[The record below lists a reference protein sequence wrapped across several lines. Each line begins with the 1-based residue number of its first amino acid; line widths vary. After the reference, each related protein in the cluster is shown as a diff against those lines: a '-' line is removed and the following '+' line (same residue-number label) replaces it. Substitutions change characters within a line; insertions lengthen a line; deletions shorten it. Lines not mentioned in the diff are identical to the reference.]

1 MAHPAGQSPLDD
13 TVDLSSFDAEYS
25 RTESAGPELVR
36 DDIPDG
42 YYEARIEDVRLSRT
56 ARTGNPMLVWR
67 LRILGPAC
75 LNRTVSKSRV
85 ITEKT
90 LRFLKEDLERFDI
103 RLSRLSD
110 LPHHLD
116 AMLDKTVPIYKRTR
130 DGWPDVF
137 FCRSQ
142 ADSAQRAAAP
152 PSDDD
157 DPLKGLLDDDT
168 PF

>member
-1 MAHPAGQSPLDD
+1 MAQPAGNNPFDE
-13 TVDLSSFDAEYS
+13 TVDLSSFDADYA
-25 RTESAGPELVR
+25 RAESAGPELVR

-42 YYEARIEDVRLSRT
+42 YYDARIEDVRLTRT

-75 LNRTVSKSRV
+75 LNRTISKSRV

-103 RLSRLSD
+103 RLTRLSD
-110 LPHHLD
+110 LPNHLD
-116 AMLDKTVPIYKRTR
+116 AMLDKNVPIFKRTR
-130 DGWPDVF
+130 EGWPDVY
-137 FCRSQ
+137 FCRTQ
-142 ADSAQRAAAP
+142 QRAATP
-152 PSDDD
+152 PSDAD